1 MVLFVFQFEL
11 VMPDTSVIGKRR
23 LAQRLGGDVCT
34 KLKKASGGSG
44 SGSGG
49 GVMSS
54 AVESEL
60 KAALQREMTDAGLSG
75 SGSGSGSSG
84 GSSGSGGALSLSL
97 LERSDD
103 TTSNAIIEFFDG
115 DADFMALAKKQTQ
128 AIVTRDTEDG
138 VKLQSGIDIAVAK
151 GVLPAD
157 VTVERTYQVDVT
169 GKSADQVADEI
180 ISKLDLASTNTSSSS
195 NSGNSGSSGRVII
208 MQGLSGTGKG
218 TAVAKLES
226 KLPNVVCWSNGN
238 LFRSLTL
245 FAVTHCEQVGG
256 CSWMACAC
264 CIAGCLAVLCG

>member
-1 MVLFVFQFEL
+1 M
-11 VMPDTSVIGKRR
+11 
-23 LAQRLGGDVCT
+23 A
-34 KLKKASGGSG
+34 
-44 SGSGG
+44 
-49 GVMSS
+49 
-54 AVESEL
+54 
-60 KAALQREMTDAGLSG
+60 DAGLSG

-180 ISKLDLASTNTSSSS
+180 ISKLDLASTNTSSSGNS
-195 NSGNSGSSGRVII
+195 GNSGNSGSSGRVII

-245 FAVTHCEQVGG
+245 LAVEMCEQVGG
-256 CSWMACAC
+256 TR
-264 CIAGCLAVLCG
+264 AGSFCLALCLSLPFS